1 MGREPLG
8 QIKSGYLADLLL
20 VDGDPV
26 ADIRVLQDQE
36 KLLMVMKDGKIHKHK
51 QHVN

>member
-1 MGREPLG
+1 
-8 QIKSGYLADLLL
+8 

-36 KLLMVMKDGKIHKHK
+36 KLAMVMKDGKIHKRG
-51 QHVN
+51 